1 MPPPTEIDALYEA
14 LETAAPEFEAT
25 AREAEIQRSAP
36 DRLAAALRAAKVP
49 LVKAPREVGGF
60 EMAPAQQVDYFARL
74 AYLNPTAGWI
84 AFNQAGSLSLI
95 ASKLA
100 EAGLEKLFARGAP
113 LVAAVSNP
121 TGRSARDGNGFR
133 ASGRWQY
140 ASGVA
145 CSDYAVLM
153 TICEDPPAPLGV
165 IVPVSELTFHDD
177 WHVAALQGS
186 GSIDVSLD
194 DAFVPTEMTFDPFG
208 PQQRGGPMFA
218 LGYKVFVAGENFG
231 FSLGV
236 AQRFLHEIS
245 EQLRH
250 KRRVIDP
257 GTVGA
262 RSAFQVEV
270 ARTDFVLRSARAL
283 MLEELE
289 TAMEFVAREG
299 LQPEENRLRV
309 EGALSWATESVVQ
322 ACVRLFPFA
331 GASALHLDN
340 PLQRALRDLI
350 GSGQHYVAS
359 NQQIEDWG
367 RWLAGPEE
375 TSP

>member
-1 MPPPTEIDALYEA
+1 MPAPAEIEALYET
-14 LETAAPEFEAT
+14 LEAVAPDLEAT
-25 AREAEIQRSAP
+25 AREAELQRSAP

-49 LVKAPREVGGF
+49 LSKAPREVGGF
-60 EMAPAQQVDYFARL
+60 EISPAQQVDYFARL
-74 AYLNPTAGWI
+74 TYLNPTAGWI
-84 AFNQAGSLSLI
+84 AFNQAGALAII
-95 ASKLA
+95 ASKIA
-100 EAGLEKLFARGAP
+100 EAGLEKLFASGTP
-113 LVAAVSNP
+113 LVAAVSSP

-133 ASGRWQY
+133 ATGRWQY

-145 CSDYAVLM
+145 CSDYAVLI

-194 DAFVPTEMTFDPFG
+194 DAFVPAEMTLDPLG
-208 PQQRGGPMFA
+208 PHQRGGPMFT

-236 AQRFLHEIS
+236 AQRFLHEIT

-262 RSAFQVEV
+262 RSAFQIEV
-270 ARTDFVLRSARAL
+270 ARTDFVLRSTRAL

-289 TAMEFVAREG
+289 TAMEFVTRDG

-331 GASALHLDN
+331 GAGALHLDN

-350 GSGQHYVAS
+350 GSGQHYVAT

-367 RWLAGPEE
+367 KWLAGPTE
-375 TSP
+375 TST